1 MNSGIYSAGFVVN
14 IIVNGQMQKVSKDNL
29 VSIPFN
35 SEYKIRLQNKNSRR
49 AVVKVFIDDE
59 NVSETGLIIPANDS
73 IELERPTD
81 KQFKFKFVSLDSG
94 QAADA
99 GKSKNRNGEKGVL
112 RFEFRLEKQY
122 EYRAPLINAYP
133 NPWRKGGEWEQR
145 WTNDNENY
153 RYDGHET
160 SCDFD
165 GIERPVKTSGG
176 INLPQNYGTLRSS
189 TSKGFEQRR
198 VPVDDVQKSAAGCT
212 VSGEKSNQSFTTAYI
227 DLEDASPVLMQLTLR
242 GFDEKSSF
250 DSENDSVYC
259 SGCGKKAVKSTDRFC
274 SRCGNKLSR

>member
-112 RFEFRLEKQY
+112 RFEFRLEKEKY
-122 EYRAPLINAYP
+122 NIPFFPMYTPYP
-133 NPWRKGGEWEQR
+133 VSKGGWDQT
-145 WTNDNENY
+145 WSCSS
-153 RYDGHET
+153 DGHSTECKLDDNYT
-160 SCDFD
+160 
-165 GIERPVKTSGG
+165 EREIKTCGG
-176 INLPQNYGTLRSS
+176 ILLPENKRSLN
-189 TSKGFEQRR
+189 KQGRQ
-198 VPVDDVQKSAAGCT
+198 GCT

-242 GFDEKSSF
+242 GFDKKSSF
-250 DSENDSVYC
+250 DSEDDSVYC